1 MYHHIFIH
9 SSVNGHLSYFHV
21 LAIINSTAMNIGV
34 HVSLSILVSSG
45 YTPRSGIAGTYGG
58 FIPSFL
64 RNLHTI
70 FHSGCINLSCHQQC
84 KNVPFPP
91 TPSLAFIV
99 CSIFY
104 DGHSD
109 WCEVVSHCGWA
120 VKNLSSVGDLGLI
133 PESERRAWQPTPVF
147 LPGGSNGQGSL
158 EGFSPKVA
166 QSQTWLKRLSS
177 SRGNRLLDDGHSA
190 WCEVVSQCSFD
201 FYFYCFFFLPNWR
214 WQDSAWG
221 LKVLLHLDCQIDLQ
235 GTFQEKQ
242 KHGK

>member
-21 LAIINSTAMNIGV
+21 PAIINSAAMNIGV

-64 RNLHTI
+64 RNLHTV
-70 FHSGCINLSCHQQC
+70 FHSGCINLSCHQQF

-91 TPSLAFIV
+91 TPSPAFIV
-99 CSIFY
+99 CSVFF

-147 LPGGSNGQGSL
+147 LPGESHGWRSLVSYSPRGYKESDTTERLHFHVLAIINSAAMNNGIQ
-158 EGFSPKVA
+158 FSSVA
-166 QSQTWLKRLSS
+166 QSCPTLC
-177 SRGNRLLDDGHSA
+177 NPMNHSTPG
-190 WCEVVSQCSFD
+190 
-201 FYFYCFFFLPNWR
+201 LPVHH
-214 WQDSAWG
+214 Q
-221 LKVLLHLDCQIDLQ
+221 LP
-235 GTFQEKQ
+235 
-242 KHGK
+242 

>member
-1 MYHHIFIH
+1 
-9 SSVNGHLSYFHV
+9 
-21 LAIINSTAMNIGV
+21 MNIRV
-34 HVSLSILVSSG
+34 HVSFSILVSSG
-45 YTPRSGIAGTYGG
+45 YTPRRGIAEAYGG

-64 RNLHTI
+64 RNLNTV
-70 FHSGCINLSCHQQC
+70 FHSGCINLPCHQQC
-84 KNVPFPP
+84 KRVPFPP
-91 TPSLAFIV
+91 TPSQAFIV
-99 CSIFY
+99 CRLFD

-109 WCEVVSHCGWA
+109 WCEVVSDCSWA
-120 VKNLSSVGDLGLI
+120 VKNLPSVGDLGLI
-133 PESERRAWQPTPVF
+133 PGSERRAWQPTPVF
-147 LPGGSNGQGSL
+147 FPGESNGQGSL

-214 WQDSAWG
+214 WQDSAWS
-221 LKVLLHLDCQIDLQ
+221 LKILLHLDCQVDLQ

>member
-9 SSVNGHLSYFHV
+9 SSVDGHLSYFHV
-21 LAIINSTAMNIGV
+21 LAIINSTAMNIGM

-70 FHSGCINLSCHQQC
+70 FHSGCINLSCHQQF

-91 TPSLAFIV
+91 TPSPAFIV
-99 CSIFY
+99 CSVFY

-120 VKNLSSVGDLGLI
+120 VKICLQWETWISSLSRDGGHDNPLQYSCLEDPMDKGAWKASVL
-133 PESERRAWQPTPVF
+133 
-147 LPGGSNGQGSL
+147 
-158 EGFSPKVA
+158 
-166 QSQTWLKRLSS
+166 
-177 SRGNRLLDDGHSA
+177 
-190 WCEVVSQCSFD
+190 
-201 FYFYCFFFLPNWR
+201 R
-214 WQDSAWG
+214 WHRVRHDWS
-221 LKVLLHLDCQIDLQ
+221 D
-235 GTFQEKQ
+235 
-242 KHGK
+242 